1 MLSGTRHYRACMA
14 ITTGGVLGEH
24 GSPGRALKAVM
35 QQIPRFAPRR
45 TDDEYVVDLGFFT
58 WSEGLGPPPPGSPD
72 APGVSPWMVGR
83 KQRRFIVKVA
93 LPPGLQD
100 EASVAR
106 WLVPSLAEVAG
117 LCRQYLPTKPR
128 EYPAEALAQ
137 EVEALA
143 EHLLQSSLDEG
154 VGGQRTR

>member
-1 MLSGTRHYRACMA
+1 
-14 ITTGGVLGEH
+14 
-24 GSPGRALKAVM
+24 
-35 QQIPRFAPRR
+35 
-45 TDDEYVVDLGFFT
+45 
-58 WSEGLGPPPPGSPD
+58 
-72 APGVSPWMVGR
+72 MVGR

-117 LCRQYLPTKPR
+117 LCRQYLPTKSR
-128 EYPAEALAQ
+128 EYPAEALAP

-143 EHLLQSSLDEG
+143 EHLLQSSRDEG
-154 VGGQRTR
+154 

>member
-1 MLSGTRHYRACMA
+1 
-14 ITTGGVLGEH
+14 
-24 GSPGRALKAVM
+24 
-35 QQIPRFAPRR
+35 
-45 TDDEYVVDLGFFT
+45 
-58 WSEGLGPPPPGSPD
+58 
-72 APGVSPWMVGR
+72 MVGR

-143 EHLLQSSLDEG
+143 EHLLPLAMITATVLGLAPEAAAGPRQGHGADLFLNRLPTPVRPE
-154 VGGQRTR
+154 VGRLATSTA